1 MNAKTQTAN
10 VMQLSPAI
18 EHEAQPIA
26 MVQHSTST
34 LVLDGDSM
42 DKMSRFALMM
52 SKSKITVPNLA

>member
-42 DKMSRFALMM
+42 DKMSRFDEKALADFDADY
-52 SKSKITVPNLA
+52 NLA